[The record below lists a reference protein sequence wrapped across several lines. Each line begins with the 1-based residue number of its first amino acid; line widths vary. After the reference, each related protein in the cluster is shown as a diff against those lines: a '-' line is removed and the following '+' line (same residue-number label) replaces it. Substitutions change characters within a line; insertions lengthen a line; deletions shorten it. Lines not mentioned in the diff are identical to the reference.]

1 MSGPVRKREIFGWC
15 CYDFANSAFITV
27 VITVVYGPYFTG
39 VVAAGWAGANT
50 LWSVTLAASQVVV
63 MVFGP
68 ALGVLADVTASKK
81 KFLLSMMWVCSAATA
96 ALWLTGPGTVAL
108 AAGLVIVAYAAFSF
122 GENFCASFLSELS
135 TPENCGR
142 ISGYGWSFGY
152 LGGLGAL
159 GLAMLVL
166 SVSPDGVR
174 WVFVV
179 TALFM
184 VAATLPVLLLLRERK
199 QPEPHVARWWQLG
212 WESVLRAAR
221 DLPQHR
227 DLLRFFWAFLLY
239 MSGLG
244 AVVAFAA
251 IYSEQVLGFTTA
263 ENLVLF
269 ASLQIS
275 SALGA
280 LAFGWWQDRAGSVN
294 MLTAALL
301 LWCLV
306 AVGGLFLP
314 DEGNVFSRRQCGRAG
329 HWFVSGGEPRGG
341 VAALAAGTGGGVFRV
356 LGGLRKIGGG
366 GGAVVHGRAGRC
378 VRSAGG
384 GARNFGLFC
393 RGADRFA
400 GRKDGALREGMA
412 RTADKAGLSR
422 QVSLVQR

>member
-1 MSGPVRKREIFGWC
+1 MHNPQRMSEPVRRREIFGWC

-50 LWSVTLAASQVVV
+50 LWSVILASSQVVV

-68 ALGVLADVTASKK
+68 ALGVLADVTGSKK

-135 TPENCGR
+135 TPANCGR

-166 SVSPDGVR
+166 SVSPDGVQ

-199 QPEPHVARWWQLG
+199 QPESHVARWWQLG

-251 IYSEQVLGFTTA
+251 IYSVEVLGFTTG

-306 AVGGLFLP
+306 AVGAYFCQTKEVFFLV
-314 DEGNVFSRRQCGRAG
+314 GNVAGLAIGSCQAGSRAVVSLLSPRERAAEFFG
-329 HWFVSGGEPRGG
+329 FW
-341 VAALAAGTGGGVFRV
+341 GVFGKFAAVVGPLFMGVLADMFDLRV
-356 LGGLRKIGGG
+356 AVLSTLVFFVGGLLVLRT
-366 GGAVVHGRAGRC
+366 
-378 VRSAGG
+378 VRMSA
-384 GARNFGLFC
+384 
-393 RGADRFA
+393 RGP
-400 GRKDGALREGMA
+400 AL
-412 RTADKAGLSR
+412 
-422 QVSLVQR
+422 

>member
-1 MSGPVRKREIFGWC
+1 MHNPQRMSEPVRRREIFGWC

-50 LWSVTLAASQVVV
+50 LWSVILAASQVVV

-68 ALGVLADVTASKK
+68 ALGVLADVSGSKK
-81 KFLLSMMWVCSAATA
+81 KFLLSMMWVCSAGTA

-135 TPENCGR
+135 TPANCGR

-166 SVSPDGVR
+166 SVAPDGVR

-251 IYSEQVLGFTTA
+251 IYSVEVLGFTTG

-306 AVGGLFLP
+306 AVGAYFCQTKEVFFLVGNLAGLAIGSCQAGSRAVVSLLSPRERAAEFF
-314 DEGNVFSRRQCGRAG
+314 GFWGVFGK
-329 HWFVSGGEPRGG
+329 
-341 VAALAAGTGGGVFRV
+341 LAAVVGPLFMGVLADVFDLRV
-356 LGGLRKIGGG
+356 AVLATLVFFVGGLIVLRG
-366 GGAVVHGRAGRC
+366 
-378 VRSAGG
+378 VR
-384 GARNFGLFC
+384 
-393 RGADRFA
+393 
-400 GRKDGALREGMA
+400 MA
-412 RTADKAGLSR
+412 R
-422 QVSLVQR
+422 

>member
-1 MSGPVRKREIFGWC
+1 MRKREIFGWC

-81 KFLLSMMWVCSAATA
+81 RFLLSMMWVCSAATA

-135 TPENCGR
+135 TRANCGR

-166 SVSPDGVR
+166 SVAPDGVR

-199 QPEPHVARWWQLG
+199 QPEPQVARWWQLG

-251 IYSEQVLGFTTA
+251 IYSAEVLGFTTG

-269 ASLQIS
+269 ASLQVS

-294 MLTAALL
+294 MLSAALL

-306 AVGGLFLP
+306 AVGAYFCQTKEMFFLVGNLAGLAIGSCQAGSRAVVSLLSPRERAAEFF
-314 DEGNVFSRRQCGRAG
+314 GFWGVFGK
-329 HWFVSGGEPRGG
+329 
-341 VAALAAGTGGGVFRV
+341 LAAVVGPLFMGVLADVFDLRV
-356 LGGLRKIGGG
+356 AVLATLVFFVGGLIILRG
-366 GGAVVHGRAGRC
+366 
-378 VRSAGG
+378 VRME
-384 GARNFGLFC
+384 R
-393 RGADRFA
+393 
-400 GRKDGALREGMA
+400 
-412 RTADKAGLSR
+412 
-422 QVSLVQR
+422 

>member
-1 MSGPVRKREIFGWC
+1 VHNPQRMSEPVRRREIFGWC

-39 VVAAGWAGANT
+39 VVAEGWAGANT

-68 ALGVLADVTASKK
+68 ALGVLADVTGSKK

-135 TPENCGR
+135 TPANCGR

-251 IYSEQVLGFTTA
+251 IYSVEVLGFTTA

-306 AVGGLFLP
+306 AVGAYFCQTKEMFFLVGNLAGLAIGSCQAGSRAVVSLLSPRERAAEFF
-314 DEGNVFSRRQCGRAG
+314 GFWGVFGK
-329 HWFVSGGEPRGG
+329 
-341 VAALAAGTGGGVFRV
+341 LAAVVGPLFMGVLADVFDLRV
-356 LGGLRKIGGG
+356 AVLSTLVFFVGGLIVLRG
-366 GGAVVHGRAGRC
+366 
-378 VRSAGG
+378 VRMT
-384 GARNFGLFC
+384 R
-393 RGADRFA
+393 
-400 GRKDGALREGMA
+400 
-412 RTADKAGLSR
+412 
-422 QVSLVQR
+422 

>member
-1 MSGPVRKREIFGWC
+1 VHNPQRMSEPVRRREIFGWC

-50 LWSVTLAASQVVV
+50 LWSVILASSQVVV

-68 ALGVLADVTASKK
+68 ALGVLADVTGSKK
-81 KFLLSMMWVCSAATA
+81 KFLLSMMWVCSAGTA

-135 TPENCGR
+135 RPENCGR

-251 IYSEQVLGFTTA
+251 IYSVEVLGFTTG

-306 AVGGLFLP
+306 AVGAYFCQTKEMFFLVGNLAGLAIGSCQAGSRAVVSLLSPRERAAEFF
-314 DEGNVFSRRQCGRAG
+314 GFWGVFGK
-329 HWFVSGGEPRGG
+329 
-341 VAALAAGTGGGVFRV
+341 LAAVVGPLFMGVLADVFDLRV
-356 LGGLRKIGGG
+356 AVVSTLVFFVGGLIVLRG
-366 GGAVVHGRAGRC
+366 
-378 VRSAGG
+378 VR
-384 GARNFGLFC
+384 
-393 RGADRFA
+393 
-400 GRKDGALREGMA
+400 MA
-412 RTADKAGLSR
+412 R
-422 QVSLVQR
+422 

>member
-1 MSGPVRKREIFGWC
+1 MSEPVRRREIFGWC

-27 VITVVYGPYFTG
+27 VVTVVYGPYFTG

-68 ALGVLADVTASKK
+68 ALGVLADVTGSKK
-81 KFLLSMMWVCSAATA
+81 KFLLSMMWVCSAGTA

-166 SVSPDGVR
+166 SVAPDGVR

-199 QPEPHVARWWQLG
+199 KPEPHAARWWQLG

-251 IYSEQVLGFTTA
+251 IYSVEVLGFTTG

-306 AVGGLFLP
+306 AVGAFFCQTKEMFFLVGNLAGLAIGSCQAGSRAVVSLLSPRERAAEFF
-314 DEGNVFSRRQCGRAG
+314 GFWGVFGK
-329 HWFVSGGEPRGG
+329 
-341 VAALAAGTGGGVFRV
+341 LAAVVGPLFMGVLADVFDLRV
-356 LGGLRKIGGG
+356 AVLSTLVFFVGGLIVLRG
-366 GGAVVHGRAGRC
+366 
-378 VRSAGG
+378 VR
-384 GARNFGLFC
+384 
-393 RGADRFA
+393 
-400 GRKDGALREGMA
+400 MA
-412 RTADKAGLSR
+412 R
-422 QVSLVQR
+422 

>member
-1 MSGPVRKREIFGWC
+1 MSEPVRRREIFGWC

-50 LWSVTLAASQVVV
+50 LWSVILAASQVVV

-68 ALGVLADVTASKK
+68 ALGVLADVTGSKK

-166 SVSPDGVR
+166 SVSPDGVQ

-251 IYSEQVLGFTTA
+251 IYSVEVLGFTTG

-306 AVGGLFLP
+306 AVGAYFCQTKEMFFLVGNLAGLAIGSCQAGSRAVVSLLSPRERAAEFF
-314 DEGNVFSRRQCGRAG
+314 GFWGVFGK
-329 HWFVSGGEPRGG
+329 
-341 VAALAAGTGGGVFRV
+341 LAAVVGPLFMGVLADVFDLRV
-356 LGGLRKIGGG
+356 AVLSTLVFFVGGLIVLRG
-366 GGAVVHGRAGRC
+366 
-378 VRSAGG
+378 VR
-384 GARNFGLFC
+384 
-393 RGADRFA
+393 
-400 GRKDGALREGMA
+400 MA
-412 RTADKAGLSR
+412 R
-422 QVSLVQR
+422 

>member
-1 MSGPVRKREIFGWC
+1 MSEPVRRREIFGWC

-50 LWSVTLAASQVVV
+50 LWSVILASSQVVV

-68 ALGVLADVTASKK
+68 ALGVLADVTGSKK

-135 TPENCGR
+135 TPANCGR

-166 SVSPDGVR
+166 AVSPDGVR

-199 QPEPHVARWWQLG
+199 QPESHVARWWQLG

-251 IYSEQVLGFTTA
+251 IYSVEVLGFTTG

-306 AVGGLFLP
+306 AVGAYFCQTKEVFFLV
-314 DEGNVFSRRQCGRAG
+314 GNVAGLAIGSCQAGSRAVVSLLSPRERAAEFFG
-329 HWFVSGGEPRGG
+329 FW
-341 VAALAAGTGGGVFRV
+341 GVFGKFAAVVGPLFMGVLADMFDLRV
-356 LGGLRKIGGG
+356 AVLSTLVFFVGGLLVLRT
-366 GGAVVHGRAGRC
+366 
-378 VRSAGG
+378 VRMSA
-384 GARNFGLFC
+384 
-393 RGADRFA
+393 RGP
-400 GRKDGALREGMA
+400 AL
-412 RTADKAGLSR
+412 
-422 QVSLVQR
+422 

>member
-1 MSGPVRKREIFGWC
+1 MHNPQRMSEPVRRREIFGWC

-50 LWSVTLAASQVVV
+50 LWSVILASSQVVV

-68 ALGVLADVTASKK
+68 ALGVLADVTGSKK

-135 TPENCGR
+135 TPANCGR

-199 QPEPHVARWWQLG
+199 QPESHVARWWQLG

-251 IYSEQVLGFTTA
+251 IYSVEVLGFTTG

-306 AVGGLFLP
+306 AVGAYFCQTKEMFFLV
-314 DEGNVFSRRQCGRAG
+314 GNVAGLAIGSCQAGSRAVVSLLSPRERAAEFFG
-329 HWFVSGGEPRGG
+329 FW
-341 VAALAAGTGGGVFRV
+341 GVFGKFAAVVGPLFMGVLADMFDLRV
-356 LGGLRKIGGG
+356 AVLSTLVFFVGGLLVLRT
-366 GGAVVHGRAGRC
+366 
-378 VRSAGG
+378 VRMSA
-384 GARNFGLFC
+384 
-393 RGADRFA
+393 RGP
-400 GRKDGALREGMA
+400 AL
-412 RTADKAGLSR
+412 
-422 QVSLVQR
+422 

>member
-1 MSGPVRKREIFGWC
+1 VHNPQRMSEPVRRREIFGWC

-50 LWSVTLAASQVVV
+50 LWSVILASSQVVV

-68 ALGVLADVTASKK
+68 ALGVLADVTGSKK

-135 TPENCGR
+135 TPANCGR

-166 SVSPDGVR
+166 SVSPDGVQ

-199 QPEPHVARWWQLG
+199 QPESHVARWWQLG

-251 IYSEQVLGFTTA
+251 IYSVEVLGFTTG

-306 AVGGLFLP
+306 AVGAYFCQTKEVFFLV
-314 DEGNVFSRRQCGRAG
+314 GNVAGLAIGSCQAGSRAVVSLLSPRERAAEFFG
-329 HWFVSGGEPRGG
+329 FW
-341 VAALAAGTGGGVFRV
+341 GVFGKFAAVVGPLFMGVLADMFDLRV
-356 LGGLRKIGGG
+356 AVLSTLVFFVGGLLVLRT
-366 GGAVVHGRAGRC
+366 
-378 VRSAGG
+378 VRMSA
-384 GARNFGLFC
+384 
-393 RGADRFA
+393 RGP
-400 GRKDGALREGMA
+400 AL
-412 RTADKAGLSR
+412 
-422 QVSLVQR
+422 

>member
-1 MSGPVRKREIFGWC
+1 MHDPQHMSEPVRRREIFGWC

-50 LWSVTLAASQVVV
+50 LWSVILAASQVVV

-68 ALGVLADVTASKK
+68 ALGVLADVTGSKK

-135 TPENCGR
+135 TPANCGR

-251 IYSEQVLGFTTA
+251 IYSVEVLGFTTG

-306 AVGGLFLP
+306 AVGAYFCQTKEMFFLVGNLAGLAIGSCQAGSRAVVSLLSPRERAAEFF
-314 DEGNVFSRRQCGRAG
+314 GFWGVFGK
-329 HWFVSGGEPRGG
+329 
-341 VAALAAGTGGGVFRV
+341 LAAVVGPLFMGVLADVFDLRV
-356 LGGLRKIGGG
+356 AVLSTLVFFVGGLIVLRG
-366 GGAVVHGRAGRC
+366 
-378 VRSAGG
+378 VR
-384 GARNFGLFC
+384 
-393 RGADRFA
+393 
-400 GRKDGALREGMA
+400 MA
-412 RTADKAGLSR
+412 R
-422 QVSLVQR
+422 

>member
-1 MSGPVRKREIFGWC
+1 VHNPQRMSEPVRRREIFGWC

-27 VITVVYGPYFTG
+27 VVTVVYGPYFTG

-81 KFLLSMMWVCSAATA
+81 KFLLAMMWVCSAATA

-135 TPENCGR
+135 TPANCGR

-227 DLLRFFWAFLLY
+227 DLLRFFWAFLLF

-306 AVGGLFLP
+306 AVGAYFCQTKEMFFLV
-314 DEGNVFSRRQCGRAG
+314 GNVAGLAIGSCQAGSRAVVSLLSPRERAAEFFG
-329 HWFVSGGEPRGG
+329 FWG
-341 VAALAAGTGGGVFRV
+341 VFGKLAAVVGPLFMGVLADVFDLRV
-356 LGGLRKIGGG
+356 AVLSTLVFFVGGLIVLRG
-366 GGAVVHGRAGRC
+366 
-378 VRSAGG
+378 VR
-384 GARNFGLFC
+384 
-393 RGADRFA
+393 
-400 GRKDGALREGMA
+400 MA
-412 RTADKAGLSR
+412 R
-422 QVSLVQR
+422 

>member
-1 MSGPVRKREIFGWC
+1 MSEPVRRREIFGWC

-50 LWSVTLAASQVVV
+50 LWSVILAASQVVV

-68 ALGVLADVTASKK
+68 ALGVLADVTGSKK

-135 TPENCGR
+135 TPANCGR

-166 SVSPDGVR
+166 SVSPDGVQ

-199 QPEPHVARWWQLG
+199 QPESHVARWWQLG

-251 IYSEQVLGFTTA
+251 IYSVEVLGFTTG
-263 ENLVLF
+263 ENLMLF

-306 AVGGLFLP
+306 AVGAYFCQTKEMFFLV
-314 DEGNVFSRRQCGRAG
+314 GNVAGLAIGSCQAGSRAVVSLLSPRERAAEFFG
-329 HWFVSGGEPRGG
+329 FWG
-341 VAALAAGTGGGVFRV
+341 VFGKLAAVVGPLFMGVLADMFDLRV
-356 LGGLRKIGGG
+356 AVLSTLVFFVGGLLVLRT
-366 GGAVVHGRAGRC
+366 
-378 VRSAGG
+378 VRMSA
-384 GARNFGLFC
+384 
-393 RGADRFA
+393 RGP
-400 GRKDGALREGMA
+400 AL
-412 RTADKAGLSR
+412 
-422 QVSLVQR
+422 

>member
-1 MSGPVRKREIFGWC
+1 MSEPVRKREIFGWC
-15 CYDFANSAFITV
+15 FYDFANSAFITV

-39 VVAAGWAGANT
+39 VVAAGSGVANT
-50 LWSVTLAASQVVV
+50 LWSATLAASQVVV

-68 ALGVLADVTASKK
+68 ALGVMADVTGSKK
-81 KFLLSMMWVCSAATA
+81 RFLLSMMWVCSAATA

-166 SVSPDGVR
+166 SVAPDGVR
-174 WVFVV
+174 WVFVA

-184 VAATLPVLLLLRERK
+184 LAATMPVFFLLRERK
-199 QPEPHVARWWQLG
+199 QPEAHAASWWRLG
-212 WESVLRAAR
+212 WESIGRAAR
-221 DLPQHR
+221 DLPKHR
-227 DLLRFFWAFLLY
+227 ELLKFFVAFLLY

-251 IYSEQVLGFTTA
+251 IYSERVLGFTTT

-280 LAFGWWQDRAGSVN
+280 LFFGWWQDKAGSITV
-294 MLTAALL
+294 LTMTLV

-306 AVGGLFLP
+306 AVGAAFCQTK
-314 DEGNVFSRRQCGRAG
+314 EAFFIVGN
-329 HWFVSGGEPRGG
+329 
-341 VAALAAGTGGGVFRV
+341 AAGLAIGSCQAGSRAVVSLLSPRERAAEFFGFWGVFGKFAAVVGPLFMGVLADTAGLRWAVLSTLVFFGGGLLV
-356 LGGLRKIGGG
+356 LRTVRMRPV
-366 GGAVVHGRAGRC
+366 GA
-378 VRSAGG
+378 S
-384 GARNFGLFC
+384 
-393 RGADRFA
+393 
-400 GRKDGALREGMA
+400 
-412 RTADKAGLSR
+412 
-422 QVSLVQR
+422 

>member
-1 MSGPVRKREIFGWC
+1 MSEPVRRREIFGWC

-39 VVAAGWAGANT
+39 VVASGWAGANT
-50 LWSVTLAASQVVV
+50 LWSVILAASQVVV

-68 ALGVLADVTASKK
+68 ALGVLADVTGSKK

-135 TPENCGR
+135 TPANCGR

-251 IYSEQVLGFTTA
+251 IYSVEVLGFTTG

-306 AVGGLFLP
+306 AVGAYFCQTKEMFFLVGNLAGLAIGSCQAGSRAVVSLLSPRERAAEFF
-314 DEGNVFSRRQCGRAG
+314 GFWGVFGK
-329 HWFVSGGEPRGG
+329 
-341 VAALAAGTGGGVFRV
+341 LAAVVGPLFMGVLADVFDLRV
-356 LGGLRKIGGG
+356 AVLSTLVFFVGGLLVLRTM
-366 GGAVVHGRAGRC
+366 HM
-378 VRSAGG
+378 SA
-384 GARNFGLFC
+384 
-393 RGADRFA
+393 RGP
-400 GRKDGALREGMA
+400 AL
-412 RTADKAGLSR
+412 
-422 QVSLVQR
+422 